1 MAAPWKGEGIAS
13 GLAMTEKKTTNDTPK
28 GELLLYQTEDG
39 RTRIECRFEGETV
52 WLTQAMMAE
61 LFQTTP
67 QNITQHLR
75 EIYAEGELD
84 EVATC
89 KANLQVRI
97 EGARQVS
104 RNLRFYNLEAIL
116 AVGFRVR
123 SHRGTQFRKWANAR
137 LSAKG
142 GPLSPTVPHAPSLP
156 NPILRPGF
164 SGGFISSRMASKT
177 ARNWASYFLSRSAS
191 LRARSAFC
199 WSI

>member
-1 MAAPWKGEGIAS
+1 VTL
-13 GLAMTEKKTTNDTPK
+13 LADGTPK

-84 EVATC
+84 EAATR
-89 KANLQVRI
+89 KAFLQVRT

-104 RNLRFYNLEAIL
+104 RNLHFYNLEAIL
-116 AVGFRVR
+116 AGFEIQPLRV
-123 SHRGTQFRKWANAR
+123 
-137 LSAKG
+137 G
-142 GPLSPTVPHAPSLP
+142 GPQ
-156 NPILRPGF
+156 RD
-164 SGGFISSRMASKT
+164 
-177 ARNWASYFLSRSAS
+177 WAVRAGSVASAS
-191 LRARSAFC
+191 MVTH
-199 WSI
+199 I